1 MDTFIL
7 EAGDLNMGSVNDML
21 KEISIPKLVKV
32 RQVFDK
38 TCLADVGDAT
48 RRELQ
53 RAAIEER
60 IRPGMSIAI
69 TAGSRGIDNLAVIIR
84 EIASFI
90 KEKGAFPF
98 VIPAM
103 GSHGGSTAP
112 GQAAVLR
119 EYHVTEDYIGCPVRA
134 TMETTQIGTMKDD
147 GAPILIDRYAAAA
160 DGIVVVNRIKPHT
173 AFRGLYESGLMKMMT
188 IGLGKQAGAEVCHRA
203 GILNLGKNVE
213 RFAFGILENA
223 NILFGVGT
231 VENAF
236 DKTAV
241 IKVLTKEEIPVEE
254 PKLLARAKAL
264 IGKIKFDQVDVL
276 VVDEIGKN
284 ISGEG
289 MDPNIAGRWIVPTIK
304 GGIDAKIVAVLD
316 LTAETL
322 GNSVGLGMADVC
334 SKRAMEKVNTDNT
347 YPNSLT
353 STVTSLCKIPM
364 YFDNHAY
371 TIKAA
376 IKMAWAVKPENV
388 TLIRIKNTLE
398 LEYIYI
404 SENLMP
410 AARQVLGLEIVSQ
423 PQSVVFDENGDL
435 F

>member
-1 MDTFIL
+1 L
-7 EAGDLNMGSVNDML
+7 GSVNDML
-21 KEISIPKLVKV
+21 KGIPIPKLVKV

-38 TCLADVGDAT
+38 TCLADVAGVT
-48 RRELQ
+48 RNELQ
-53 RAAIEER
+53 RTAIEQR

-69 TAGSRGIDNLAVIIR
+69 TAGSRGVDNIAAIIK
-84 EIASFI
+84 EIASLI

-103 GSHGGSTAP
+103 GSHGGSTAE
-112 GQAAVLR
+112 GQTAILR
-119 EYHVTEDYIGCPVRA
+119 EYNVTEDNIGCPIKA

-147 GAPILIDRYAAAA
+147 GAPILIDRYAAVA

-173 AFRGLYESGLMKMMT
+173 AFRGTYESGLMKMMT

-231 VENAF
+231 IENAF
-236 DKTAV
+236 DKTV
-241 IKVLTKEEIPVEE
+241 IVKALTKEEIPAEE
-254 PKLLARAKAL
+254 PKLLAKAKSL
-264 IGKIKFDQVDVL
+264 MGRIKFDQVDVL

-289 MDPNIAGRWIVPTIK
+289 MDPNIAGRWIVPNVK
-304 GGIDAKIVAVLD
+304 GGIESKIVAVLD
-316 LTAETL
+316 LTDETL

-334 SKRAMEKVNTDNT
+334 SRRAMEKVITDNT

-388 TLIRIKNTLE
+388 TLIRIKNTME
-398 LEYIYI
+398 LENIYI
-404 SENLMP
+404 SENLMKSALQDP
-410 AARQVLGLEIVSQ
+410 TLEIVSK
-423 PQSVVFDENGDL
+423 PQHVSFDENGDL

>member
-1 MDTFIL
+1 
-7 EAGDLNMGSVNDML
+7 MGSVNDML
-21 KEISIPKLVKV
+21 KGVPIPKLVKV
-32 RQVFDK
+32 RKAFDNSYLSDIPG
-38 TCLADVGDAT
+38 TVRTELNRDEIA
-48 RRELQ
+48 RR
-53 RAAIEER
+53 IK
-60 IRPGMSIAI
+60 PGMSIAI
-69 TAGSRGIDNLAVIIR
+69 TAGSRGVNNIDVVIR

-98 VIPAM
+98 IIPAM
-103 GSHGGSTAP
+103 GSHGGSTAE
-112 GQAAVLR
+112 GQLAILQ
-119 EYHVTEDYIGCPVRA
+119 EYKINEKSIGCPVRA
-134 TMETTQIGTMKDD
+134 TMETTIIGEMKDD
-147 GAPILIDRYAAAA
+147 GAPILIDRYAAEA

-173 AFRGLYESGLMKMMT
+173 AFRNTYESGLMKMMT

-203 GILNLGKNVE
+203 GIMNLGKNVE

-236 DKTAV
+236 DKTAIV
-241 IKVLTKEEIPVEE
+241 KVLTKEEIPVEE
-254 PKLLARAKAL
+254 PKLLAKAKTM
-264 IGKIKFDQVDVL
+264 IGCIKFDQVDVL

-289 MDPNIAGRWIVPTIK
+289 MDPNIVGRWIVPNIK
-304 GGIDAKIVAVLD
+304 GGIDAKMVAVLD
-316 LTAETL
+316 LTDETL

-334 SKRAMEKVNTDNT
+334 SRCAMEKVNTDST

-364 YFDNHAY
+364 YFDNHSY

-376 IKMAWAVKPENV
+376 VKMTWGVAPEEV
-388 TLIRIKNTLE
+388 TMIRIKNTLE

-404 SENLMP
+404 SENLTESAM
-410 AARQVLGLEIVSQ
+410 QDSTLEIVSE
-423 PQSVVFDENGDL
+423 PQELIFNENGDL